1 MKKNYIFYLAILICY
16 TSFAQA
22 ADFEWQE
29 TYGGTGSE
37 YAYSVK
43 QTPDGGYITAGY
55 TNSTDLEV
63 VGNTGGQAFWVVKT
77 NSLGLLQWQKVL
89 GGTALD
95 RAHAI
100 DITSDGGYIVGG
112 YTFSSNGEVSGNN
125 GGADYWIVKL
135 DSTGYIEWQQTSVRL
150 KTDF

>member
-1 MKKNYIFYLAILICY
+1 MNRQNHLTHKFYIMKKNYIFYLAILICY

-22 ADFEWQE
+22 PDFEWQE

-63 VGNTGGQAFWVVKT
+63 VGNTGGQAFWVLHSAGRHNGNLRT
-77 NSLGLLQWQKVL
+77 DHRCRSG
-89 GGTALD
+89 ALW
-95 RAHAI
+95 H
-100 DITSDGGYIVGG
+100 
-112 YTFSSNGEVSGNN
+112 SG
-125 GGADYWIVKL
+125 
-135 DSTGYIEWQQTSVRL
+135 R
-150 KTDF
+150 